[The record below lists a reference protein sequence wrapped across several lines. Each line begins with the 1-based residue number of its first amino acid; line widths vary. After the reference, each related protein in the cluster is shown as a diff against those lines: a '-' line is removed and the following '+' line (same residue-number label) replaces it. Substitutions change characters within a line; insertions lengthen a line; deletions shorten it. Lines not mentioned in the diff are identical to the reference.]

1 MRLRRRRP
9 SLLDVAA
16 ASRFQLF
23 QLQPPR
29 LDLSLFGSDLL
40 VEHLFRV
47 LDQRENILSLHIS
60 EIRRFHRPPLM
71 PNFTGTV
78 SEGQIVE
85 LVAYLKSLTTDPD
98 GSAKGASQ

>member
-1 MRLRRRRP
+1 
-9 SLLDVAA
+9 
-16 ASRFQLF
+16 
-23 QLQPPR
+23 
-29 LDLSLFGSDLL
+29 
-40 VEHLFRV
+40 
-47 LDQRENILSLHIS
+47 
-60 EIRRFHRPPLM
+60 M